1 MKQQKKD
8 DAVSPVVGVMLMLVV
23 TIIIAAVVA
32 AFAGGLGGNVEKTP
46 TVTFD
51 VTMDDNGLLLTC
63 TGADTSLVYG
73 KDFLIYINHPNAL
86 DEFTI
91 HELDVLNTTSGYD
104 YSENKGIAFTPGK
117 SIYYSTANLT
127 NAYLVLNQRDDN
139 PNQTYNTGSN
149 KDCWTWGGSGGE
161 EIGLPVKVQLKSPS
175 GQVLAR
181 AEGKCT
187 RSN

>member
-91 HELDVLNTTSGYD
+91 HELDVSKTTSGYD
-104 YSENKGIAFTPGK
+104 SSDKKGIAFTPGK
-117 SIYYSTANLT
+117 SIYYSTADLT
-127 NAYLVLNQRDDN
+127 EAYLGLNEKNDN
-139 PNQTYNTGSN
+139 PKHLYKSGNN
-149 KDCWTWGGSGGE
+149 KDCWTCGGSGGE
-161 EIGLPVKVQLKSPS
+161 EIGLPVKVQLRSPS
-175 GQVLAR
+175 GQVLAQ